1 MFDPQIPHNH
11 LPHLPGVFDYQQQ
24 QFVSLLIQA
33 NQAIAKLDGLT
44 LLLPNYEVLIHPLL
58 AKESIASN
66 EIENINTTM
75 IKFLQQEAIGPLL
88 LQGAEKEVQYY
99 RTAILHGVKQLQEQ
113 WGISTNLLIE
123 LQAIIEPNK
132 QGIRKLPGTVIANS
146 SGKILYTPPEGEQ
159 IIRNLLAN
167 LEVFIHDNDGID
179 PLIKVGVIHHQFESI
194 HPFYDGNGRIGRIL
208 IILYLILQKKITRP
222 VLFLSPYILT
232 EKQWYY
238 NSFRRNDPKTAF
250 DDIITYM
257 LHGIMIQSQVTQDKI
272 ITIHTLINQTSHN
285 LKQAG
290 FKDYHTITLL
300 LFSYPFMTIQSF
312 ADHMNISRQAVS
324 DLVKR
329 LETWGHIQTMKLKN
343 SKLVYLPS
351 FIDIIK

>member
-1 MFDPQIPHNH
+1 MFDPRVPYND
-11 LPHLPGVFDYQQQ
+11 LPLLPGTFDYHQK
-24 QFVSLLIQA
+24 QFLSSLIQA

-75 IKFLQQEAIGPLL
+75 MQFLQQEAIGANALS
-88 LQGAEKEVQYY
+88 GAEKEVEYY
-99 RTAILHGVKQLQEQ
+99 RKAIVYGVDQLDKQ

-132 QGIRKLPGTVIANS
+132 KGIRKLPGTVIADS
-146 SGKILYTPPEGEQ
+146 TGKVLYTPPEGEQ
-159 IIRNLLAN
+159 VISHLLAN
-167 LEVFIHDNDGID
+167 LEKFIHTDDGID
-179 PLIKVGVIHHQFESI
+179 PLIKVGVMHHQFESI

-208 IILYLILQKKITRP
+208 IILYLILHKKISRP
-222 VLFLSPYILT
+222 VLFLSSYILT
-232 EKQWYY
+232 EKKWYY
-238 NSFRRNDPKTAF
+238 NAFRRWDPETVF
-250 DDIITYM
+250 TDIVEYM
-257 LHGIMIQSQVTQDKI
+257 LHGISVQSHITQEKI
-272 ITIHTLINQTSHN
+272 ITIHTLIDQTSHK
-285 LKQAG
+285 LKKAW

-312 ADHMNISRQAVS
+312 ADHMQVSRQAIS
-324 DLVKR
+324 DLVKK
-329 LETWGHIQTMKLKN
+329 LETGWHIQTMKLKN
-343 SKLVYLPS
+343 SKLVYLPP